1 MWSVRDFKI
10 IMIKMPKNL
19 MDKVLCTYEAMRNF
33 GRDMET
39 VFCGFVFFILKNQ
52 MEMLKIKNII
62 SEIKIL

>member
-19 MDKVLCTYEAMRNF
+19 MDKVHCTYEAMRNF

-39 VFCGFVFFILKNQ
+39 VFWGCFFFKNQ